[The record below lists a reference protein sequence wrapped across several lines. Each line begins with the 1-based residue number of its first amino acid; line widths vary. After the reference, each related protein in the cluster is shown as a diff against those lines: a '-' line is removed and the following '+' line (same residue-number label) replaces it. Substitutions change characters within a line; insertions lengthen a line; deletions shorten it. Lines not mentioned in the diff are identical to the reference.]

1 MIFMDIFIIS
11 VTACIGAVFAVL
23 LKGTK
28 PELAVGV
35 SIVTCLALIFL
46 CADGIRDVVLNF
58 KEVVDM
64 SGIDMRYFETVIKVI
79 GIAYITQFAA
89 EICRDSGQGSIAL
102 KTEMAGKISVL
113 VLTMPIIRSFL
124 ELVINIL
131 SIR

>member
-1 MIFMDIFIIS
+1 MDIFVIAA
-11 VTACIGAVFAVL
+11 TACIGTVFAVL

-28 PELAVGV
+28 PELSIGI
-35 SIVTCLALIFL
+35 SIVTGLTLIFL
-46 CADGIRDVVLNF
+46 CADGISDVFLDF
-58 KEVVDM
+58 REVVSM
-64 SGIDMRYFETVIKVI
+64 SGIDIKYFETVIKVI

-113 VLTMPIIRSFL
+113 VLTMPIIKGFL